1 MFKPAVAWLAPRC
14 RPLRHPRGIGHL
26 PLFSRFAPALVACA
40 ASLAAGCG
48 QTPAE
53 MRTDARYEH
62 GLVEV
67 LPGVESASFLTH
79 NLCHGLADGGV
90 SSAIEIFDW
99 TVLPGA
105 ILVNLADIEHN
116 LRQARRLADRILEY
130 RKQHPGRPVHVVGYS
145 GGGGVAVLM
154 MEMLP
159 ADPPPVDMLILIA
172 PAISP
177 GYDLTEAMRR
187 TRFGILNLHS
197 DRDIGILKV
206 GTLVFGSIDR
216 RHTVSAGAIG
226 FETPEGLSEAGRKQY
241 AGKLRQVE
249 WDSRMQRHGADGSH
263 IGWLSRR
270 FAREYLAPIV
280 VRNETAYAIGPV
292 TGR

>member
-1 MFKPAVAWLAPRC
+1 M
-14 RPLRHPRGIGHL
+14 
-26 PLFSRFAPALVACA
+26 LV
-40 ASLAAGCG
+40 GCG
-48 QTPAE
+48 QTPSR
-53 MRTDARYEH
+53 MRAAPRYQR
-62 GLVEV
+62 GLIHV
-67 LPGVESASFLTH
+67 LPGVEGASFLAQD
-79 NLCHGLADGGV
+79 LCSGLDDAGV

-116 LRQARRLADRILEY
+116 RRQARRLADKIMAY
-130 RKQHPGRPVHVVGYS
+130 RGKHPGRPVHVIGYS

-159 ADPPPVDMLILIA
+159 PDPPPVDLVILIG

-177 GYDLTEAMRR
+177 DYDLSEALRR

-197 DRDIGILKV
+197 ERDISILKM

-216 RHTVSAGAIG
+216 KHTVSAGAVG
-226 FETPEGLSEAGRKQY
+226 FTPPGRLAEAQRKLYSQ
-241 AGKLRQVE
+241 KLRQVKWRPE
-249 WDSRMQRHGADGSH
+249 MRRQGADGSH

-270 FAREYLAPIV
+270 FAREYLAPIIV
-280 VRNETAYAIGPV
+280 GNESAYAIGPA